1 MIESLT
7 VIIVTRHHRH
17 VIEKTLASIRDQAV
31 DELSVLV
38 VDCGSGAEPWMER
51 WNRRPGTTVV
61 QLNVNLGFTGGNN
74 RAWQS
79 VRDRPGHV
87 LFLNPDVIVPRGV
100 LSSLSSVM
108 ARPGSERYGG
118 WSVRL
123 HRWDFVQDCPAS
135 GVDSTGI
142 FPGFSGWSDRREGSP
157 VEEDRIESVPALC
170 GAFFLAPISLLRSA
184 ELSPGVLWDSRYFA
198 YKEDIEL
205 SLRLRRRGHS
215 LAMWHGAH
223 VYHGRGWSRQR
234 RDVPRAA
241 RLLSARNE
249 VRLDLGYRP
258 LHLPVSLAKWG
269 LVRMFDL

>member
-1 MIESLT
+1 MNPLY
-7 VIIVTRHHRH
+7 VIIVSYGHDR
-17 VIEKTLASIRDQAV
+17 VIEATLRSLCEQEPAPYKII
-31 DELSVLV
+31 V
-38 VDCGSGAEPWMER
+38 VDCTEQQGSWLDR
-51 WNRRPGTTVV
+51 WQSHPRTQIIRPR
-61 QLNVNLGFTGGNN
+61 QNLGFTGGNN
-74 RAWQS
+74 LAWKD
-79 VRDRPGHV
+79 VREQDGYV
-87 LFLNPDVIVPRGV
+87 LFLNPDVILPPGLFRA
-100 LSSLSSVM
+100 LSQRMQGADASQFAAL
-108 ARPGSERYGG
+108 
-118 WSVRL
+118 SVRL
-123 HRWDFVQDCPAS
+123 HRWDFETQDAVP

-142 FPGFSGWSDRREGSP
+142 FPTFSGWMDRRSGSP
-157 VEEDRIESVPALC
+157 PERDVLETVPALC

-205 SLRLRRRGHS
+205 SLRLRRGGHR

-223 VYHGRGWSRQR
+223 VYHGRGWSRRR

-258 LHLPVSLAKWG
+258 QHLPVSLAKWG